1 MYFMTSLDNAASA
14 IQILTFGTTLMAGG
28 YAIWR
33 RLDKRQ
39 TETHTEMCRIN
50 DKLTYI
56 EKQFGP
62 NSGGLRE
69 AVNNLAKKIDH
80 IDNRVTTIGDDVA
93 KLSGKFEQHIIE
105 NDTD

>member
-1 MYFMTSLDNAASA
+1 MNSLDNTASA
-14 IQILTFGTTLMAGG
+14 LQIISMGATGIVSI

-39 TETHTEMCRIN
+39 TETHTEMCRMN

-56 EKQFGP
+56 ENQFGP
-62 NSGGLRE
+62 NGGGLRE
-69 AVNNLAKKIDH
+69 AVNNLAKQIND
-80 IDNRVTTIGDDVA
+80 IDNRVTFIGDGVA

-105 NDTD
+105 GEQ